1 MLEFSCRKVYLN
13 LNKMTRARRT
23 DKHGQKCMY
32 AMHHHAVAQFN
43 VSMEAKDGAYMV
55 ESEIEAFNMYEC
67 LREARWLVPHISH
80 DHLFLR
86 DYASFYVKAS
96 IFVSHKIREHDR
108 PRRLHNLA
116 P

>member
-1 MLEFSCRKVYLN
+1 
-13 LNKMTRARRT
+13 MTRARRT

-43 VSMEAKDGAYMV
+43 VSMEAKDGAYT

-80 DHLFLR
+80 DHLLFLR

-108 PRRLHNLA
+108 PRRFAQSCAINLIA
-116 P
+116 TI